1 MRGLQKKVFPRLPAG
16 RQGFTLIEIIVS
28 VTLLLLLSGLFIA
41 NYTGFNNS
49 QTVKKAASDLVANLR
64 AARTKA
70 ASGVKPSSGC
80 DTLTGYQVRFPI
92 TSPYNT
98 YKTQAFC
105 ETGAVGP
112 TITYTLPAGV
122 NFFLPLPA
130 SVIFYALDRGASAA
144 RTITL
149 TDLRTTAKVSI
160 FTSGIISDF
169 VPTPTP

>member
-1 MRGLQKKVFPRLPAG
+1 
-16 RQGFTLIEIIVS
+16 
-28 VTLLLLLSGLFIA
+28 
-41 NYTGFNNS
+41 
-49 QTVKKAASDLVANLR
+49 VKKAASDLVANLR

-80 DTLTGYQVRFPI
+80 DTLTGYQVRFPPTI
-92 TSPYNT
+92 PYNNT

-122 NFFLPLPA
+122 NFALPLPA
-130 SVIFYALDRGASAA
+130 SVIFYALDRGASEA

-149 TDLRTTAKVSI
+149 TGLQTTAKVSV